1 MDDFSRFILSR
12 DLNTDM
18 TGGSTEDVVQQAID
32 FTGMTDV
39 PAEDRT
45 VLLSDNGAGYIFQH
59 LNDYYP
65 QTNGKME
72 RYHVGLGNV
81 TPCDVYTGR
90 HLETIQKR
98 KEAKSRTSA
107 ARRDYNRSLREEHG
121 L

>member
-18 TGGSTEDVVQQAID
+18 TGGSIEDAVQQAID

-45 VLLSDNGAGYIFQH
+45 VVLSHNGAGYIFQH
-59 LNDYYP
+59 LNDYHP

-81 TPCDVYTGR
+81 TPCDVYPGR
-90 HLETIQKR
+90 HLGNHPEKKGGEEQDISSKR
-98 KEAKSRTSA
+98 
-107 ARRDYNRSLREEHG
+107 G